1 MSFDHDDGPYWET
14 EVGLLSD
21 TAEYA
26 LRAVLYIAD
35 NSEDGPVRVD
45 TVAEALELPRNY
57 LSKILHT
64 LAKQGILRST
74 RGPAGGFQLAVPA
87 EELTLQRIASVFDA
101 IGPRRGC
108 LLGRP
113 ECSDNN
119 PCPAHAHWKGVAEQ
133 ISRFFR
139 EKTVAELLREP
150 AGAAAPWSY

>member
-1 MSFDHDDGPYWET
+1 M
-14 EVGLLSD
+14 LSD

-35 NSEDGPVRVD
+35 QSEDAPVRVD

-57 LSKILHT
+57 LSKILHG
-64 LAKQGILRST
+64 LAKRGILRST

-87 EELTLQRIASVFDA
+87 EELTLQAIASVFDP

-119 PCPAHAHWKGVAEQ
+119 PCPAHAHWKGVADQ
-133 ISRFFR
+133 IAHFFQH
-139 EKTVAELLREP
+139 KTVAELLREP
-150 AGAAAPWSY
+150 AEAGAHPWSY